1 MELSQEDKALPTR
14 QISYCWQNTAVIQSV
29 FQKNVLLKAYY
40 EYKYSIKTVEV
51 ECRYAILCRRY
62 FNISLQYLQIIVLN
76 YTLNIENIWLWK
88 IKYIYLE
95 EIVSY
100 VNIFIEFHKIQWI
113 SKKFAKMY
121 FAKINCI

>member
-40 EYKYSIKTVEV
+40 EYKYSIETGDVER
-51 ECRYAILCRRY
+51 RYAIIYQRY
-62 FNISLQYLQIIVLN
+62 FNISLQYLQIIILN
-76 YTLNIENIWLWK
+76 YTSNNKNTWLWK

-100 VNIFIEFHKIQWI
+100 VKIFIEFHKIQWI
-113 SKKFAKMY
+113 SKKFA
-121 FAKINCI
+121 